1 MPDAPDDVA
10 ALRAENGRLRVLLG
24 DKDARIAELEER
36 IARLERLISRN
47 SGNSSMPPSAD
58 DLPGKKPPER
68 KPQRGS
74 GRKPGKQRGA
84 PGAHLAWN
92 DKPDKTADVFPEGSC
107 QCGADLA
114 GAADLG
120 VRYSHQVTDLPE
132 ARAETTQ
139 YDRHEV
145 ECPCGRR
152 HVADAPPEAAG
163 APGTVTYGL
172 NFQAWCVFLLVM
184 HHVPVERCAG
194 ILESMSGTRPSDGWV
209 HALLDRAAKA
219 VAAANKTIRALIL
232 LARVICGDET
242 PVRVG
247 PGPKTR
253 KKYLQVAC
261 TSLLTYYFLG
271 SRDLASFKDF
281 IYSDLHGTVVVHD
294 RYVNYDAFPGI
305 SHQLCTQHLLRDLE
319 DAAQAY
325 PDVIWPGQIAEA
337 LRGLIHAANMARD
350 QGLAAVPAE
359 MTAEHL
365 KLFRR
370 GITVGLSEVRRVPG
384 AKSKQP
390 PARDAAGMPAAP
402 RSRRAPVP
410 DRHRYPPDQQPGRT
424 RPAALENPA
433 EDQRPAPLGEDH
445 PRPVRHPRLRLH
457 RSQARDRRLHRH
469 PRRPRRKP
477 VDTTHPSNYLNYVQ
491 KQSHNATH
499 R

>member
-1 MPDAPDDVA
+1 
-10 ALRAENGRLRVLLG
+10 
-24 DKDARIAELEER
+24 
-36 IARLERLISRN
+36 
-47 SGNSSMPPSAD
+47 
-58 DLPGKKPPER
+58 
-68 KPQRGS
+68 
-74 GRKPGKQRGA
+74 
-84 PGAHLAWN
+84 
-92 DKPDKTADVFPEGSC
+92 
-107 QCGADLA
+107 
-114 GAADLG
+114 
-120 VRYSHQVTDLPE
+120 
-132 ARAETTQ
+132 
-139 YDRHEV
+139 
-145 ECPCGRR
+145 
-152 HVADAPPEAAG
+152 
-163 APGTVTYGL
+163 
-172 NFQAWCVFLLVM
+172 M
-184 HHVPVERCAG
+184 HHVPMERCAG

-219 VAAANKTIRALIL
+219 VAAANKTIRALII

-271 SRDLASFKDF
+271 NRDLASFKDF

-337 LRGLIHAANMARD
+337 LRSLIHAANMARD

-384 AKSKQP
+384 
-390 PARDAAGMPAAP
+390 
-402 RSRRAPVP
+402 
-410 DRHRYPPDQQPGRT
+410 
-424 RPAALENPA
+424 
-433 EDQRPAPLGEDH
+433 
-445 PRPVRHPRLRLH
+445 
-457 RSQARDRRLHRH
+457 
-469 PRRPRRKP
+469 
-477 VDTTHPSNYLNYVQ
+477 VDGLIP
-491 KQSHNATH
+491 
-499 R
+499 